1 MTNIWKNAM
10 ISKSKSKRHEGDKM
24 DKEHSRENLQKE
36 EKNIEERTV
45 TEDKTE
51 ESSSAEEA
59 NGEEIT
65 ADKPVAREAW
75 NTVYS
80 REKRLEE
87 LRRKRMEA
95 ASKATNQQKKE
106 PKQSVQN
113 DDHSASSADIEKKS
127 FHSEVVTEEKEISDT
142 TDNRTEE
149 KTVEEKTK
157 KSSVKSVSGHLNME
171 KIKKQLRR
179 NITLWKSEREMQK
192 KRHANIRTELTPQEY
207 GKYLVR
213 EWFGGEWKTSII
225 TPILGVGVLILC
237 MNMIQGAAGKSIPEP
252 ETEIQTES
260 ETAYVYPEKDITI
273 GSTGCML
280 LHSPFIDSYP
290 DAEGNYDFSTIY
302 KYITPYYSAP
312 DFMTCEFEGSLAGP
326 DAGYSG
332 YPLFLSPDVI
342 IENIKDSGVDL
353 QFLATNHVYDGGS
366 DGFHRTMQVYDEKNI
381 AFSGIR
387 ENSTAKQYVVEEI
400 NGIKVGF
407 IDYVYETDGEGTN
420 LNGIPLMQE
429 DWDLVNSFDYNDLD
443 SFYKEMQSNI
453 ASMKSEGAQ
462 FIIAQMHWGIEYQLE
477 EADYQ
482 DEIAQK
488 LCDLGVNAI
497 IGGHPHCEQP
507 IDVLDT
513 SDGSGHMF
521 CIYSEGNALSN
532 QRTYLMDEMP
542 TGHTEDGAMVTLTL
556 HQDSDGS
563 VSIKDVDLL
572 PTWVYR
578 YQDNDGSKYYILPL
592 DDVANIEKTTG
603 ISDIQ
608 QEAQDSY
615 DRTMEELGPGLE
627 KAKQIFGGSSV
638 STATAD
644 NKISNTGTGSS
655 LMNLGVE

>member
-1 MTNIWKNAM
+1 
-10 ISKSKSKRHEGDKM
+10 M

-36 EKNIEERTV
+36 EKNIKERTV

-59 NGEEIT
+59 RGEEIT

-87 LRRKRMEA
+87 LRRRRMEA
-95 ASKATNQQKKE
+95 ASKATNQQKKD

-113 DDHSASSADIEKKS
+113 DDHSASSADIEKKN
-127 FHSEVVTEEKEISDT
+127 HHLASETETCSMADT
-142 TDNRTEE
+142 PENDAEE
-149 KTVEEKTK
+149 KTVEEKPK
-157 KSSVKSVSGHLNME
+157 KSSAKSVPGGLNLE

-387 ENSTAKQYVVEEI
+387 ENSTAKQ
-400 NGIKVGF
+400 
-407 IDYVYETDGEGTN
+407 
-420 LNGIPLMQE
+420 
-429 DWDLVNSFDYNDLD
+429 
-443 SFYKEMQSNI
+443 
-453 ASMKSEGAQ
+453 
-462 FIIAQMHWGIEYQLE
+462 
-477 EADYQ
+477 
-482 DEIAQK
+482 
-488 LCDLGVNAI
+488 
-497 IGGHPHCEQP
+497 
-507 IDVLDT
+507 
-513 SDGSGHMF
+513 
-521 CIYSEGNALSN
+521 
-532 QRTYLMDEMP
+532 
-542 TGHTEDGAMVTLTL
+542 
-556 HQDSDGS
+556 
-563 VSIKDVDLL
+563 
-572 PTWVYR
+572 
-578 YQDNDGSKYYILPL
+578 
-592 DDVANIEKTTG
+592 
-603 ISDIQ
+603 
-608 QEAQDSY
+608 
-615 DRTMEELGPGLE
+615 
-627 KAKQIFGGSSV
+627 
-638 STATAD
+638 
-644 NKISNTGTGSS
+644 
-655 LMNLGVE
+655 

>member
-1 MTNIWKNAM
+1 M

-36 EKNIEERTV
+36 EKNIKERTV

-59 NGEEIT
+59 RGEEIT

-87 LRRKRMEA
+87 LRRRRMEA
-95 ASKATNQQKKE
+95 ASKATNQQKKD

-113 DDHSASSADIEKKS
+113 DDHSASSADIEKKN
-127 FHSEVVTEEKEISDT
+127 HHLASETETCSMADT
-142 TDNRTEE
+142 PENDTEE
-149 KTVEEKTK
+149 KTVEEKPK
-157 KSSVKSVSGHLNME
+157 KSSAKSVPGGLNLE

-429 DWDLVNSFDYNDLD
+429 DWDLVNTFDYNDLD

-482 DEIAQK
+482 DEMAQK

-556 HQDSDGS
+556 HQNGDGS
-563 VSIKDVDLL
+563 VEIKDIDLL

-592 DDVANIEKTTG
+592 DDVENLEKTTG

-644 NKISNTGTGSS
+644 NKTSNTGTGSS

>member
-1 MTNIWKNAM
+1 M
-10 ISKSKSKRHEGDKM
+10 ISKNKSNRHEGDKM
-24 DKEHSRENLQKE
+24 DEEHSRENLQKE

-113 DDHSASSADIEKKS
+113 DDHSASSADIEKKN
-127 FHSEVVTEEKEISDT
+127 HHLASETETCSMADT
-142 TDNRTEE
+142 PENDTEE
-149 KTVEEKTK
+149 KTVEEKPK
-157 KSSVKSVSGHLNME
+157 KSSAKFVPGGLNLE

-237 MNMIQGAAGKSIPEP
+237 MNVIHGAAGKSVPEQ

-260 ETAYVYPEKDITI
+260 ETAYIYPEKDITI

-429 DWDLVNSFDYNDLD
+429 DWDLVNTFDYNDLD

-482 DEIAQK
+482 DEMAQK

-556 HQDSDGS
+556 HQNSDGS
-563 VSIKDVDLL
+563 VEIKDVDLL

-615 DRTMEELGPGLE
+615 DRTIEELGPGLE
-627 KAKQIFGGSSV
+627 KAKQIFGGSSI
-638 STATAD
+638 STTTTG
-644 NKISNTGTGSS
+644 NTSGNTGSS

>member
-36 EKNIEERTV
+36 ENNIEERTV
-45 TEDKTE
+45 TEDKIE
-51 ESSSAEEA
+51 ESSSVEEA
-59 NGEEIT
+59 SGEEIT

-113 DDHSASSADIEKKS
+113 DDHSASSADIEKKN
-127 FHSEVVTEEKEISDT
+127 HHLASETETCSMADT
-142 TDNRTEE
+142 PENDTEE
-149 KTVEEKTK
+149 KTVEEKPK
-157 KSSVKSVSGHLNME
+157 KSSAKSVPGGLNLE

-237 MNMIQGAAGKSIPEP
+237 MNVIHGAAGKSVPEQ

-260 ETAYVYPEKDITI
+260 ETAYIYPEKDITI

-429 DWDLVNSFDYNDLD
+429 DWDLVNTFDYNDLD

-453 ASMKSEGAQ
+453 VSMKSEGAQ

-482 DEIAQK
+482 DEMAQK

-542 TGHTEDGAMVTLTL
+542 TGHTEDGVMVTLTL
-556 HQDSDGS
+556 HQNNDGS
-563 VSIKDVDLL
+563 VEIKDVDLL

>member
-45 TEDKTE
+45 AEDKTE
-51 ESSSAEEA
+51 ENSSAEEA

-87 LRRKRMEA
+87 LRRRRMEA
-95 ASKATNQQKKE
+95 ASKATNQQKKD

-113 DDHSASSADIEKKS
+113 DDNSQSNTNIEKKS

-157 KSSVKSVSGHLNME
+157 KSSVKSVSGHLNLE

-638 STATAD
+638 STATTD
-644 NKISNTGTGSS
+644 NKTSNTGTGSS

>member
-1 MTNIWKNAM
+1 M
-10 ISKSKSKRHEGDKM
+10 ISKNKSNRHEGDKM
-24 DKEHSRENLQKE
+24 DEEHSRENLQKE

-113 DDHSASSADIEKKS
+113 DDHSASSADIEKKN
-127 FHSEVVTEEKEISDT
+127 HHLASETETCSMADT
-142 TDNRTEE
+142 PENDTEE
-149 KTVEEKTK
+149 KTVEEKPK
-157 KSSVKSVSGHLNME
+157 KSSAKSVPGGLNLE

-237 MNMIQGAAGKSIPEP
+237 MNVIHGAAGKSVPEQ

-260 ETAYVYPEKDITI
+260 ETAYIYPEKDITI

-429 DWDLVNSFDYNDLD
+429 DWDLVNTFDYNDLD

-482 DEIAQK
+482 DEMAQK

-542 TGHTEDGAMVTLTL
+542 TGHTEDGVMVTLTL
-556 HQDSDGS
+556 HQNNDGS
-563 VSIKDVDLL
+563 VEIKDVDLL

>member
-1 MTNIWKNAM
+1 
-10 ISKSKSKRHEGDKM
+10 M

-36 EKNIEERTV
+36 EKNIKERIV

-59 NGEEIT
+59 RGEEIT

-87 LRRKRMEA
+87 LRRRRMEA
-95 ASKATNQQKKE
+95 ASKAINQQKKD

-113 DDHSASSADIEKKS
+113 DDHSASSADIEKKN
-127 FHSEVVTEEKEISDT
+127 HHLASETETCSMADT
-142 TDNRTEE
+142 PENDTEE
-149 KTVEEKTK
+149 KTVEEKPK
-157 KSSVKSVSGHLNME
+157 KSSAKSVPGGLNLE

-443 SFYKEMQSNI
+443 SFYKEIQSNI

-482 DEIAQK
+482 DEMAQK

-556 HQDSDGS
+556 HQNGDGS
-563 VSIKDVDLL
+563 VEIKDIDLL

-592 DDVANIEKTTG
+592 DDVENLEKTTG

-644 NKISNTGTGSS
+644 NKTSNTGNGSS

>member
-45 TEDKTE
+45 AEDKTE
-51 ESSSAEEA
+51 ENSSVEEA

-87 LRRKRMEA
+87 LRRRRMEA
-95 ASKATNQQKKE
+95 ASKATNQQKKD

-113 DDHSASSADIEKKS
+113 DDNSQSNTNIEKKS

-157 KSSVKSVSGHLNME
+157 KSSVKSVSGHLNLE

-482 DEIAQK
+482 DEMAQK

-638 STATAD
+638 STATTD
-644 NKISNTGTGSS
+644 NKTSNTGTGSS

>member
-36 EKNIEERTV
+36 ENNIEERTV
-45 TEDKTE
+45 TEDKIE
-51 ESSSAEEA
+51 ESSSVEEA
-59 NGEEIT
+59 SGEEIT

-87 LRRKRMEA
+87 LRRRRMEA
-95 ASKATNQQKKE
+95 ASKATNQQKKD

-113 DDHSASSADIEKKS
+113 DDNSQSNTNIEKKS

-638 STATAD
+638 STATTD
-644 NKISNTGTGSS
+644 NKTSNTGTGSS

>member
-1 MTNIWKNAM
+1 M
-10 ISKSKSKRHEGDKM
+10 ISKNKSNRHEGDKM
-24 DKEHSRENLQKE
+24 DEEHSRENLQKE

-113 DDHSASSADIEKKS
+113 DDHSASSADIEKKN
-127 FHSEVVTEEKEISDT
+127 HHLASETETCSMADT
-142 TDNRTEE
+142 PENDTEE
-149 KTVEEKTK
+149 KTVEEKPK
-157 KSSVKSVSGHLNME
+157 KSSAKSVPGGLNLE

-237 MNMIQGAAGKSIPEP
+237 MNVIHGAAGKSIPEQ

-260 ETAYVYPEKDITI
+260 ETAYIYPEKDITI

-429 DWDLVNSFDYNDLD
+429 DWDLVNTFDYNDLD

-482 DEIAQK
+482 DEMAQK

-592 DDVANIEKTTG
+592 DDVDQIETITL
-603 ISDIQ
+603 ISYI
-608 QEAQDSY
+608 
-615 DRTMEELGPGLE
+615 
-627 KAKQIFGGSSV
+627 KQ
-638 STATAD
+638 
-644 NKISNTGTGSS
+644 
-655 LMNLGVE
+655 

>member
-45 TEDKTE
+45 AEDKTE
-51 ESSSAEEA
+51 ENSSVEEA

-87 LRRKRMEA
+87 LRRRRMEA
-95 ASKATNQQKKE
+95 ASKATNQQKKD

-113 DDHSASSADIEKKS
+113 DDNSQSNTNIEKKS

-157 KSSVKSVSGHLNME
+157 KSSVKSVSGHLNLE

-638 STATAD
+638 STATTD
-644 NKISNTGTGSS
+644 NKTSNTGTGSS

>member
-45 TEDKTE
+45 AEDKTE
-51 ESSSAEEA
+51 ENSSAEEA

-113 DDHSASSADIEKKS
+113 DDHSASSADIEKKN
-127 FHSEVVTEEKEISDT
+127 HHLASETETCSMADT
-142 TDNRTEE
+142 PENDTEE
-149 KTVEEKTK
+149 KTVEEKPK
-157 KSSVKSVSGHLNME
+157 KSSAKSVPGGLNLE

-237 MNMIQGAAGKSIPEP
+237 MNVIHGAAGKSVPEQ

-260 ETAYVYPEKDITI
+260 ETAYIYPEKDITI

-429 DWDLVNSFDYNDLD
+429 DWDLVNTFDYNDLD

-482 DEIAQK
+482 DEMAQK

-542 TGHTEDGAMVTLTL
+542 TGHTEDGVMVTLTL
-556 HQDSDGS
+556 HQNNDGS
-563 VSIKDVDLL
+563 VEIKDVDLL